1 MEAYVTQAKLPRLKA
16 GSVRSELSK
25 LTWDCPVGCEVKSI
39 SLLGPGRD
47 SGFPEPPADTE
58 RMFVVS
64 PFLDAA
70 TVRAA
75 GKWGGPQTRR
85 ALVSTDLEFQRLLRE
100 NASVFDGFGNLCRQP
115 LPDLLWEGPVQY
127 RGEEPR
133 PRRRS
138 RRERGDYATRLTC
151 QACCFTAK
159 GKRRQLWIGS
169 ANATA
174 RGWQGRNIEIVAELG
189 VNQEVADGIEAFVD
203 TCELYTPV
211 VTESNEDEGEQALEK
226 ARKALSGKWPLRQ
239 LIRDGEI
246 QLVAPSSPP
255 ISDAQI
261 SVEVAVMGGAWK
273 MWPPYADRVLLARVK
288 EWERTDFVQVRVK
301 LGDMVCAWVQV
312 APCDPPPDDE
322 RDTGL
327 ISQYL
332 NPHSFMLWMRSML
345 TDATS
350 DNSGGDWDADDD
362 PPKGKS
368 ARRSRA
374 LDASEMP
381 TVEEIL
387 RIWARDAKAFQG
399 CGREG

>member
-1 MEAYVTQAKLPRLKA
+1 MNNASWPKFSFTELLKPPEGWHTDHAILSTYSADLIVVVTSLLALGGYDLDGDRPGSRVELVRAIESLRGRVRILAQEGRVPIPSKQLPILKLLDKFLKTIVTDETESSFHAKAALLRFHRIAEPSDAQWRLWFGSRNLTRALNWDTGLVLASRSDQKGQKIEGLAGVVEAYVTQAKLPRLKA

-85 ALVSTDLEFQRLLRE
+85 ALVSTDLEFQRLLRD

-115 LPDLLWEGPVQY
+115 LPDLPGEGPVSV
-127 RGEEPR
+127 EEENRAAVEVAESEETP
-133 PRRRS
+133 PQ
-138 RRERGDYATRLTC
+138 GLHAKLLF
-151 QACCFTAK
+151 AAK

-211 VTESNEDEGEQALEK
+211 VTESNEDEGEQALE
-226 ARKALSGKWPLRQ
+226 
-239 LIRDGEI
+239 
-246 QLVAPSSPP
+246 
-255 ISDAQI
+255 
-261 SVEVAVMGGAWK
+261 
-273 MWPPYADRVLLARVK
+273 
-288 EWERTDFVQVRVK
+288 
-301 LGDMVCAWVQV
+301 
-312 APCDPPPDDE
+312 
-322 RDTGL
+322 
-327 ISQYL
+327 
-332 NPHSFMLWMRSML
+332 
-345 TDATS
+345 
-350 DNSGGDWDADDD
+350 
-362 PPKGKS
+362 
-368 ARRSRA
+368 
-374 LDASEMP
+374 
-381 TVEEIL
+381 
-387 RIWARDAKAFQG
+387 
-399 CGREG
+399 